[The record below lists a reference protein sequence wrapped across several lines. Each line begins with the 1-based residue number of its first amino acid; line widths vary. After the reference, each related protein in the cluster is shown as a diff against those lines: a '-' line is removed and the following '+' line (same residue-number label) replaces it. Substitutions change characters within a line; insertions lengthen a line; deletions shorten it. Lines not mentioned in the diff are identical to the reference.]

1 MTAQATAKK
10 GRLEHLLDEFT
21 DVHGT
26 VLLGMH
32 KEIQTLKDEVE
43 KSVDARVGAVLAK
56 IQCAD
61 GELAKRLSD
70 SLAATRNL
78 KQTTKTSLQSLE
90 SSSSRIE
97 ELTAYKLKL
106 ADDAAGVLLEN
117 VAKSTVDFNTNS
129 TRSMQ
134 MLATICQEFESKMAA
149 KLAYVNTI
157 NAETKS
163 MLTAI
168 EARQTQLEIR
178 TRQIFIGGGILL
190 LATLGVW
197 IWLTI
202 RN

>member
-10 GRLEHLLDEFT
+10 GRLEHILDEFT

-97 ELTAYKLKL
+97 ELTASKLKL
-106 ADDAAGVLLEN
+106 AEDAAGVLLGN
-117 VAKSTVDFNTNS
+117 VAKSTLDFNTNS

>member
-1 MTAQATAKK
+1 MTAQATAQK

-43 KSVDARVGAVLAK
+43 KSVDTRIGAVLAK

-78 KQTTKTSLQSLE
+78 EQLTKASLQSLE
-90 SSSSRIE
+90 SSSSRIQ
-97 ELTAYKLKL
+97 ELTASKLRL
-106 ADDAAGVLLEN
+106 AEDAAGVLLGN
-117 VAKSTVDFNTNS
+117 VAKATLDFNTNS

-134 MLATICQEFESKMAA
+134 TLATSCQEFESKMAA
-149 KLAYVNTI
+149 KLAYVNKI
-157 NAETKS
+157 NAETQS

-168 EARQTQLEIR
+168 EARETQLQIR
-178 TRQIFIGGGILL
+178 TRQILIGGGILL
-190 LATLGVW
+190 LATVGVW

-202 RN
+202 KN